1 MKDVPRRT
9 YSHVS
14 STESP
19 NVASNHIMRRQTN
32 IVQSDFK
39 LGRSGRVMGGI
50 DRDSGC
56 DTDRALLVIVVVVA
70 FNGIGDTFEML

>member
-14 STESP
+14 STENP
-19 NVASNHIMRRQTN
+19 NVASNHILRRQTN
-32 IVQSDFK
+32 IAQSDFK
-39 LGRSGRVMGGI
+39 LGRSGRVTGGI

-70 FNGIGDTFEML
+70 FNGIGDIFEML